1 MAQTIGFITGGQLGR
16 MMIESFLEFR
26 TDQKILVLDSDVN
39 CPCSVVA
46 DSVITGS
53 SKDCDTVLAFG
64 KKCDILILEF
74 EHVNIEALYELEK
87 QGKKIFCQPKHL
99 EIIQNKG
106 LQKEFL
112 QKNNIPSAG
121 FFMVENR
128 DDLEQKNI
136 NFPVIQ
142 KTFFDGYDG
151 GGVQKISKKSE
162 LKTAFDAPSIIEE
175 CIKIQKEFSLICGRD
190 AFGNTFFYPLVE
202 QFFHE
207 KTHIVDCVVSPAS
220 IPEKIQSQA
229 DDIGKK
235 ILKHFDGVGMWAIE
249 LFEDEN
255 EKILV
260 NEIAPRAHNSGH
272 QSIEGNVTSQF
283 AQYMRLCLGY
293 PAGSTE
299 VTAHSLT
306 YNLLGSEG
314 FTGKPLYK
322 GLSEIFSLPNVYP
335 HIYGKTSTKPHRKMG
350 HVTVTRKTTQ
360 ECWEKINQVKKTLF
374 VEA

>member
-1 MAQTIGFITGGQLGR
+1 M
-16 MMIESFLEFR
+16 
-26 TDQKILVLDSDVN
+26 
-39 CPCSVVA
+39 
-46 DSVITGS
+46 
-53 SKDCDTVLAFG
+53 
-64 KKCDILILEF
+64 
-74 EHVNIEALYELEK
+74 
-87 QGKKIFCQPKHL
+87 
-99 EIIQNKG
+99 
-106 LQKEFL
+106 
-112 QKNNIPSAG
+112 
-121 FFMVENR
+121 
-128 DDLEQKNI
+128 
-136 NFPVIQ
+136 
-142 KTFFDGYDG
+142 
-151 GGVQKISKKSE
+151 
-162 LKTAFDAPSIIEE
+162 
-175 CIKIQKEFSLICGRD
+175 
-190 AFGNTFFYPLVE
+190 
-202 QFFHE
+202 
-207 KTHIVDCVVSPAS
+207 DCVVSPAS

-229 DDIGKK
+229 HDIGKK
-235 ILKHFDGVGMWAIE
+235 ILEHFDGVGMWAIE

-299 VTAHSLT
+299 ITAPSLT
-306 YNLLGSEG
+306 YNLLGKEG

-350 HVTVTRKTTQ
+350 HVTVTGKTAE